1 MTQTQ
6 QLGGKDSAELKLRSL
21 RKEWCSAAA
30 ESLNLEEGSCET
42 RVPFQEERTSQSEL
56 VFVRVIIR
64 LAL

>member
-30 ESLNLEEGSCET
+30 ESLNLEEGSGET